1 MDGFQGINNMNLE
14 EDQGKNVEGNDND
27 VEFFIFFV
35 FVNIEDFDFDIKYF
49 NEDDDFIVF
58 VKV

>member
-14 EDQGKNVEGNDND
+14 EDQGKNVEDNDN
-27 VEFFIFFV
+27 EFFIFFV

>member
-14 EDQGKNVEGNDND
+14 EDQGKNVEDNDND

-35 FVNIEDFDFDIKYF
+35 FVNIEDFDFYIKYF

>member
-1 MDGFQGINNMNLE
+1 MNLE
-14 EDQGKNVEGNDND
+14 EDQGKNVEDNDND

-35 FVNIEDFDFDIKYF
+35 FVNIEDLDFDIKYF

>member
-1 MDGFQGINNMNLE
+1 MNLE
-14 EDQGKNVEGNDND
+14 EDQGKNVEDNDND
-27 VEFFIFFV
+27 VELFIFFV

>member
-1 MDGFQGINNMNLE
+1 MNLE
-14 EDQGKNVEGNDND
+14 EDQGKNVEDNDND

-35 FVNIEDFDFDIKYF
+35 FVNIELDFDFDIKYF

>member
-1 MDGFQGINNMNLE
+1 MNLE
-14 EDQGKNVEGNDND
+14 EDQGKNVEDNDND